1 MRCPELNEQHLS
13 LSRCSSLLHFVKSGE
28 TNVVPLHKCRQITAT
43 PQKKKKKKYPLL
55 FFCVCVDEILL

>member
-1 MRCPELNEQHLS
+1 
-13 LSRCSSLLHFVKSGE
+13 
-28 TNVVPLHKCRQITAT
+28 LHKCRQITAT